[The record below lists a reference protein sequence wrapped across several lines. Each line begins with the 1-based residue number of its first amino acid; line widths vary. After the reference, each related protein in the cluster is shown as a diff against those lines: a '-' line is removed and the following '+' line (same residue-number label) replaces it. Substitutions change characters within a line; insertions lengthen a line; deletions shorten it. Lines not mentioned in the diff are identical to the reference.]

1 MKQEKRHNV
10 LLEKLTLAEARKR
23 IEEFR
28 YLKPIEAKSGV
39 APAPPPNQSQGSS
52 PKGKR

>member
-1 MKQEKRHNV
+1 MKQEKKRDA
-10 LLEKLTLAEARKR
+10 LLEKLTLADARKR

-28 YLKPIEAKSGV
+28 ALKPIGGKSGS
-39 APAPPPNQSQGSS
+39 APAPPVSKATGSS